1 MSDRK
6 KKEKEM
12 TQRTNNVHEEAIQL
26 WKDGRAGLKL
36 QVQGCI
42 YEFYTYNLKFD
53 NHPII
58 NFDTTECSS
67 SKKIDS
73 FEIPEIHSFERLI
86 QTGKLCFD
94 KRTPALLELEQFG
107 RKIEQFNYQPNTMK
121 FCKNLQQIVE
131 ISDPEWA
138 PYWTNYRML
147 KVSSCRWRCHR
158 ETCCPTASEPQ
169 RCNVVFS
176 TAYLVHTCS
185 FSHHVLH
192 VLIP

>member
-73 FEIPEIHSFERLI
+73 FEIHRDSFI
-86 QTGKLCFD
+86 
-94 KRTPALLELEQFG
+94 
-107 RKIEQFNYQPNTMK
+107 RKIDSNGEALF
-121 FCKNLQQIVE
+121 
-131 ISDPEWA
+131 
-138 PYWTNYRML
+138 
-147 KVSSCRWRCHR
+147 
-158 ETCCPTASEPQ
+158 
-169 RCNVVFS
+169 
-176 TAYLVHTCS
+176 
-185 FSHHVLH
+185 
-192 VLIP
+192 